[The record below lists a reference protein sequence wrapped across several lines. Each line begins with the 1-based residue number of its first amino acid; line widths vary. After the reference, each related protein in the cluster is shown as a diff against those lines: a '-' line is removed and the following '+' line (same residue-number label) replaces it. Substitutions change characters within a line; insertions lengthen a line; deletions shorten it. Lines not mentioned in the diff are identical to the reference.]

1 MTTPFLFVITGHTEL
16 GDTGKETGFHFEELS
31 TPYYILRDAGH
42 EVIFASPAGGE
53 VTADPGSLK
62 PRGDNVASVERFLD
76 DEEAMAALKNTQRT
90 NAVKAKDVSGIYL
103 PGGHGTM
110 WDLPED
116 AALAKLV
123 SALDKAGKPVAAVC
137 HGAAGLVAAKRADG
151 EPLVKGRRVNSF
163 TDAEERKVELK
174 EVVPFLLETRLR
186 ELGGQFEH
194 AGLFE
199 AHVTRD
205 GNLITGQ
212 NPASAKRLGEAIRGA
227 LASAVAEQ
235 AAE

>member
-1 MTTPFLFVITGHTEL
+1 MKTPFLFVVTGHTEL
-16 GDTGKETGFHFEELS
+16 GDTGKQTGFHFEELS

-42 EVIFASPAGGE
+42 EVVFASPAGGE
-53 VTADPGSLK
+53 VKPDPGSLK
-62 PRGDNVASVERFLD
+62 PRGENVPSVERFLD
-76 DEEAMAALKNTQRT
+76 DAQAMDALKNTQPT
-90 NAVKAKDVSGIYL
+90 KAVKADDVSGIYL

-110 WDLPED
+110 WDLPQD
-116 AALAKLV
+116 AALAKLIG
-123 SALDKAGKPVAAVC
+123 ALDEARKPVAAVC
-137 HGAAGLVAAKRADG
+137 HGPAGLVAAKRSDG

-163 TDAEERKVELK
+163 TDAEERKVELTD
-174 EVVPFLLETRLR
+174 VVPFLLETRLR
-186 ELGGQFEH
+186 ELGAEFEH

-227 LASAVAEQ
+227 LASAAAQQ